1 MQSEDK
7 QFTRRQLLAGGGVGV
22 ASVGTAKTAD
32 NILIGYGH
40 LSGTNLTQQNLV
52 PIANAGFSPA
62 SFEIQRDDI
71 AFIFDGAKIRLIG
84 TDYDETLS
92 ATEGD
97 TGAAREMDRHN
108 SFSGTPVLELV
119 EDLTAFVDGKFEFEF
134 FSVPEFFSRVSE
146 GTTRPYTALA
156 FRGSSRSTPHHTVI
170 REFAAVEPTAVKELI
185 DGLADGFRH
194 YTRYNAERY
203 IARSIQ
209 SNLLFN
215 TVSLDSPFTHQT
227 AFEEIMDDPKTPF
240 LCWDFTERSIEAF
253 HAVSPVRQD
262 VPIIAGRVDD
272 ARHGHVYTALATVLR
287 QDSSLRIPVTFLDYR
302 NAILFDSGPLS
313 LVFDPDVGA
322 FDARH
327 RATRIRWGM

>member
-1 MQSEDK
+1 M
-7 QFTRRQLLAGGGVGV
+7 
-22 ASVGTAKTAD
+22 ASVGTAKAAD
-32 NILIGYGH
+32 NILIGYGN

-52 PIANAGFSPA
+52 PIASAGFSPA
-62 SFEIQRDDI
+62 SFEIQRDDT
-71 AFIFDGAKIRLIG
+71 ALIFDGAKIRLIG
-84 TDYDETLS
+84 TEYDETLS
-92 ATEGD
+92 STEGN
-97 TGAAREMDRHN
+97 TGVARKMDRHH
-108 SFSGTPVLELV
+108 SVFGTPALELV
-119 EDLTAFVDGKFEFEF
+119 EDLTAFANGKFEFEF
-134 FSVPEFFSRVSE
+134 FSVSEFFSQVSE

-156 FRGSSRSTPHHTVI
+156 FRGANRSSPQLSVI
-170 REFAAVEPTAVKELI
+170 REFADVDPTAMKELI
-185 DGLADGFRH
+185 GGLADGFRQ
-194 YTRYNAERY
+194 YTRYNTERY

-209 SNLLFN
+209 FNLLLN

-227 AFEEIMDDPKTPF
+227 AFEEIMDGPKTPF
-240 LCWDFTERSIEAF
+240 LCWDFAERSIEAF

-262 VPIIAGRVDD
+262 VPVIAGRVND

-287 QDSSLRIPVTFLDYR
+287 LGSSLRIPVTFLDYR